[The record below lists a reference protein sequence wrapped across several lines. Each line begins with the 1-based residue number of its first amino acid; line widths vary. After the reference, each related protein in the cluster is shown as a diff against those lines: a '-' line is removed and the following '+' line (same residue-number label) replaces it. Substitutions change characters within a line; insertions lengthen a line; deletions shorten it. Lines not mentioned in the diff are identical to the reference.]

1 MQIIISAKSCKTQ
14 LADLNNVPVHTE
26 RGERFVLNILF
37 VCMSESYSRRLVIIL
52 GQSLCL
58 SLGFGS
64 HYQTM
69 VSSSVL
75 LGGGRWSGQ
84 VSTVSVSHLPELSS
98 LSAILPLVSEGN
110 QLVLVDIRTKISI
123 NHPEFEL

>member
-64 HYQTM
+64 HYQT
-69 VSSSVL
+69 
-75 LGGGRWSGQ
+75 GGRWSGQ